1 MTNLV
6 VVGYDGSPASR
17 RAVDYAI
24 AGAALSGASVQVAYV
39 LEWSPYTFLTP
50 EELEERHKRR
60 SEELE
65 RAKSA
70 VTDPLLAEVGGGKV
84 EVTAEIRYGHVAET
98 LCKIAEEGG
107 ASQVVVGRTGGG
119 AIAARVF
126 GSVANSL
133 AQISPVPCT
142 LVP

>member
-17 RAVDYAI
+17 RAVDFAI
-24 AGAALSGASVQVAYV
+24 DEAALKGGSVQVAYV

-50 EELEERHKRR
+50 EELDERHKRR
-60 SEELE
+60 NEELA

-70 VTDPLLAEVGGGKV
+70 VVDPLLGEVGGGKV
-84 EVTAEIRYGHVAET
+84 SVTAEIRYGHVAET

-107 ASQVVVGRTGGG
+107 ATQLVVGRTGGG
-119 AIAARVF
+119 SIAKRVF

-133 AQISPVPCT
+133 AQMAPVPCT